1 MAETVL
7 LVNPPI
13 YDFAAYDYFNKPLGL
28 LYLAAFLRQAGYNVR
43 LIDALDRRWQ
53 DLTCRFPARPVNA
66 NGTAKYHSEV
76 IATPALL
83 RRVPLHYRRY
93 GLPED
98 LFAQALAEAVAEEP
112 PAAVLVTSMM
122 TYWYPAV
129 VDTVK
134 LIRKVVPAVPVALGG
149 VYARLMP
156 DHAQRV
162 CQPDWLY
169 TGGSLLTVLKWLDS
183 LTGRSS
189 CYGDL
194 DDNFLTWPAP
204 AYELYPQLDYLTVIT
219 SVGCPF
225 RCDYCAG
232 SRLQHQLLQL
242 TADGFLAQLQGLIPL
257 LNNSPGGLNIAFM
270 DDALLAGPEQRMIDI
285 LQGCRRLNL
294 PLRFHCPNGLHAR
307 FITERIAE
315 LMYVNN
321 FSTVRISY
329 EACDSSRRWQQAS
342 DHKVSDKDFKNAV
355 RFLVGA
361 GYKAA
366 QLDAYILV
374 NLPGQTISEV
384 EQSARAAG
392 DLGLKVRLCQYS
404 PIPGTRL
411 FDLACRWY
419 GIDPAEPLLHN
430 NTVLPALDKAM
441 GWETFQQF
449 KNHILQLNHAL
460 VVNRSPE

>member
-1 MAETVL
+1 MAPNVL
-7 LVNPPI
+7 LINPPI
-13 YDFAAYDYFNKPLGL
+13 YDFAAYDFFNKPLGL
-28 LYLAAFLRQAGYNVR
+28 LYLAAFLRRAGYNVR
-43 LIDALDRRWQ
+43 LIDALDRRRQ
-53 DLTCRFPARPVNA
+53 DLICRFPARTVKA

-83 RRVPLHYRRY
+83 RQVPLHYRRF
-93 GLPED
+93 GLPAD

-129 VDTVK
+129 ADTIK
-134 LIRKVVPAVPVALGG
+134 QIRKVTPAVPIALGG

-189 CYGDL
+189 RYNHM
-194 DDNFLTWPAP
+194 DDNFLAWPAP
-204 AYELYPQLDYLTVIT
+204 AYELYSQLDYLTVIT

-225 RCDYCAG
+225 RCDYCASG
-232 SRLQHQLLQL
+232 LLQRQLLQL
-242 TADGFLAQLQGLIPL
+242 DADSFLAQLQSLIPL
-257 LNNSPGGLNIAFM
+257 LDNSQDCLNIAFM
-270 DDALLAGPEQRMIDI
+270 DDALLAGGEQRIINI
-285 LQGCRRLNL
+285 LQRCLQLNL

-315 LMYVNN
+315 LIYTNN

-329 EACDSSRRWQQAS
+329 EASDSSIRWQQAS
-342 DHKVSDKDFKNAV
+342 DHKVSDKDFQNAV
-355 RFLVGA
+355 RSLVGA
-361 GYKAA
+361 GYKAS

-374 NLPGQTISEV
+374 GLPGQTISEM
-384 EQSARAAG
+384 EQSALAAC

-411 FDLACRWY
+411 FDLACRRY

-430 NTVLPALDKAM
+430 NTVLPALDKAIS
-441 GWETFQQF
+441 WETLQQF
-449 KNHILQLNHAL
+449 KNNIQQLNQSL
-460 VVNRSPE
+460 K